1 MRDLVERPRGTP
13 PAPPSFSGLEPALRA
28 IAAAREA
35 TALADEPS
43 AELLEQVDRA
53 IEVHRKN
60 RAVLEQALAPIPAA
74 GTVVYLGL
82 LLKAYPNAGSQDAG
96 VFGQFLRDD
105 VMSLDPSFGA
115 VEMACRRWRQK
126 SRFLPAIA
134 EMMVEVRAAR
144 DELAGVAE
152 FVDRLPAIRNAIAAK
167 LDRAGTPALRGK
179 PDMRPNVR
187 DIAL

>member
-1 MRDLVERPRGTP
+1 M
-13 PAPPSFSGLEPALRA
+13 
-28 IAAAREA
+28 
-35 TALADEPS
+35 
-43 AELLEQVDRA
+43 VDRA
-53 IEVHRKN
+53 IETHAKHRAAFGK
-60 RAVLEQALAPIPAA
+60 AIAPIPAA
-74 GTVVYLGL
+74 GAVAYLGL
-82 LLKAYPNAGSQDAG
+82 LMKAFPNAGSQDAG
-96 VFGQFLRDD
+96 IFGQFLRED